1 MQPTSCFVHL
11 PTMTDLPSNGIIKR
25 PGCPPA
31 VGVQTP
37 KDIFENSFFLQTY
50 FCLSMPKNISL
61 NVEESLFPKVSLL
74 EQLSCPFVLIARKE
88 FLCFNYKKIPGKN
101 FFCPSRRFV
110 HCNKSGGS
118 VSAVMGLLQQSKSK
132 SILLSAWAD
141 TETSLSTVNTTVLCP
156 STSWHWNITMQRKT
170 VTLYR

>member
-1 MQPTSCFVHL
+1 
-11 PTMTDLPSNGIIKR
+11 
-25 PGCPPA
+25 
-31 VGVQTP
+31 
-37 KDIFENSFFLQTY
+37 
-50 FCLSMPKNISL
+50 MPKNISL

-156 STSWHWNITMQRKT
+156 STSWHWNITMHGKLLHCSGSCSSSRGGASDGFISFPLFWNERCHGSHLAHS
-170 VTLYR
+170 TLH

>member
-31 VGVQTP
+31 VGVQTL
-37 KDIFENSFFLQTY
+37 KDFFENCFFSSLNW
-50 FCLSMPKNISL
+50 FLLVNAKNISL

-132 SILLSAWAD
+132 SILLSA
-141 TETSLSTVNTTVLCP
+141 
-156 STSWHWNITMQRKT
+156 
-170 VTLYR
+170 